1 MKWAVRLVIIAVL
14 VAAGCWLWTVM
25 FPNPR
30 AVVWHRLEK
39 LAEIASFPA
48 NEGQLMK
55 LAAVQKI
62 GGYFSDQVVVN
73 VHMSGEETHEFN
85 NREELVQAIQAGRM
99 SVNSV
104 LVKFKGA
111 RIEITPGNQEAIIG
125 VALTADINGEKD
137 SVVEDLKIEMKK
149 IDGDWLITHVE
160 TVQ

>member
-1 MKWAVRLVIIAVL
+1 MKWAVRLIIIAAL
-14 VAAGCWLWTVM
+14 AAVGYWAWTAM

-39 LAEIASFPA
+39 LAQIASFSA
-48 NEGQLMK
+48 GEGQLQK
-55 LAAVQKI
+55 LAAVQKM

-73 VHMSGEETHEFN
+73 VHMTGEETHEFY

-104 LVKFKGA
+104 LVKFKGP
-111 RIEITPGNQEAIIG
+111 RIEITPGSQEAIIG

-137 SVVEDLKIEMKK
+137 SVVEDLKIQMKK
-149 IDGDWLITHVE
+149 VDGDWLITHVE

>member
-1 MKWAVRLVIIAVL
+1 MKWAVRLIIIAGL
-14 VAAGCWLWTVM
+14 AAAGYWAWTVM

-30 AVVWHRLEK
+30 TVVWHRLEK
-39 LAEIASFPA
+39 LAQIASFPP
-48 NEGQLMK
+48 NEGQIPK
-55 LAAVQKI
+55 LAAVQKM

-73 VHMSGEETHEFN
+73 VQMTGEESHEFY

-104 LVKFKGA
+104 TVKFKDPN
-111 RIEITPGNQEAIIG
+111 IEVTHGNQEAIIG
-125 VALTADINGEKD
+125 VMLTADINGEKN

>member
-1 MKWAVRLVIIAVL
+1 MKWAVRLVIIAGL
-14 VAAGCWLWTVM
+14 AAAGYWAWTVM

-30 AVVWHRLEK
+30 AVVWRRLEK
-39 LAEIASFPA
+39 LAEIGSFA
-48 NEGQLMK
+48 TNEGQLTK
-55 LAAVQKI
+55 LAAVQKM

-73 VHMSGEETHEFN
+73 VHVSGEETHEFY
-85 NREELVQAIQAGRM
+85 NRDELVQALQAGRM

-104 LVKFKGA
+104 LVKFKGPK
-111 RIEITPGNQEAIIG
+111 IEITPGNQEAIIG

-137 SVVEDLKIEMKK
+137 AMVEDLKIEMKK

>member
-1 MKWAVRLVIIAVL
+1 MKWAVRLVMVAGL
-14 VAAGCWLWTVM
+14 AAAGYWAWTVLS
-25 FPNPR
+25 PNPR
-30 AVVWHRLEK
+30 TVVWRRLEK

-48 NEGQLMK
+48 NEGQLVK
-55 LAAVQKI
+55 LAAVQKM
-62 GGYFSDQVVVN
+62 GGYFSDQIVVN
-73 VHMSGEETHEFN
+73 VHMTGEETHEFY

-104 LVKFKGA
+104 LVKFKSP
-111 RIEITPGNQEAIIG
+111 RIEIPPGNQEAIIG

-137 SVVEDLKIEMKK
+137 TVVEDLKIEMKK